1 MAKGNLGACL
11 GETLPHEGG
20 WADHP
25 RDPGGATMK
34 GVTLATYRRFKP
46 GATKAQL
53 RAITDAELE
62 TIYRDGYW
70 KPVRGDDLP
79 VGVDLSMFDYGVNS
93 GPGRAIKDAQRVV
106 GVPVD
111 SRMGPVTLQAILK
124 TPARQFIKAHCAK
137 RLGLVQSLKIWDTFG
152 KGWSRRIASV
162 EAVGLSWVSSK
173 AELEADSK
181 DATNKA
187 ATNAGGAVVT
197 TGGGVAVDQAPDL
210 SGLPWWAIA
219 AIVAAIVIPLIIGAV
234 IQAQRAAALR
244 KVAKEA

>member
-1 MAKGNLGACL
+1 MAMTNLARCL

-25 RDPGGATMK
+25 KDPGGATMK
-34 GVTLATYRRFKP
+34 GVTLAVYRRFKP

-53 RAITDAELE
+53 RNITDAELLE
-62 TIYRDGYW
+62 IYRAGYW
-70 KPVRGDDLP
+70 EPVRGDELP
-79 VGVDLSMFDYGVNS
+79 AGVDLSMFDYGVNS

-111 SRMGPVTLQAILK
+111 NRMGPVTLAAIK
-124 TPARQFIKAHCAK
+124 AMPPRKFIKAHCAK
-137 RLGLVQSLKIWDTFG
+137 RLGFVQSLKIWDTFG
-152 KGWSRRIASV
+152 KGWSRRIASI

-173 AELEADSK
+173 AQLEADSK
-181 DATNKA
+181 EAANKS

-197 TGGGVAVDQAPDL
+197 TGGGVAVDQTPDIT
-210 SGLPWWAIA
+210 GLPWWAVA
-219 AIVAAIVIPLIIGAV
+219 LIVAAVVVPMVLAAI
-234 IQAQRAAALR
+234 IQAQRAAALK